1 MKRPINIQVVN
12 SQTLFHGGKDQ
23 LEFYGEGYLYKKS
36 NSFYLRYKENNKK
49 GEIKANVTVKIDRN
63 EREVYIKRDG
73 DASFKQNFKAGES
86 FQDFYYYSGDR
97 IELKTLT
104 NELEFNRDDDG
115 GEVYIAY
122 KLFLG
127 GQEIGLNKLVIDYKF
142 K

>member
-1 MKRPINIQVVN
+1 MKHPINIQVVN
-12 SQTLFHGGKDQ
+12 KQTLFHGGKDQ
-23 LEFYGEGYLYKKS
+23 LEYCGEGHLYKKS

-49 GEIKANVTVKIDRN
+49 GETRASVTIKIDRN
-63 EREVYIKRDG
+63 DPEVYIKRNG
-73 DASFKQNFKAGES
+73 TSSFKQNFKAGES
-86 FQDFYYYSGDR
+86 FQDFYYFSGER

-104 NELEFNRDDDG
+104 NELEFNRDDSG
-115 GEVYIAY
+115 GEVYIVY